1 MEKFMKRVFG
11 CAIVNATNSN
21 YNADFSGQ
29 PRTLPNGVVYATD
42 KALKY
47 SIKNY
52 LKEFYSIDEF
62 VFYFKRINAA
72 KKEDAVPFSLIEA
85 FCSRNPSLAEIVI
98 PKSKKKEKNENVEE
112 DEDGTNS
119 ESKMTVRLKASKPE
133 VAKALLGCIDIR
145 LFGAT
150 FAMKGTEKKDN
161 VSVSVHGPVQITH
174 GVNIWHENNFY
185 SEQIMSPF
193 RNPNEASEDNSAT
206 TLGRQSRLHE
216 GHYLHHFSV
225 NPKNLEDITELAGK
239 DTKVLSA
246 DDIAKLKEALQKG
259 VTYYDS
265 AAKAGCEN
273 ELLVW
278 VTLNPESK
286 LVLPNFTQLMKMEK
300 EKVDGKVQLD
310 LSELKKVIEANI
322 AEIESIEI
330 SLNQASIEVKNAPQN
345 ASIKSL

>member
-1 MEKFMKRVFG
+1 MTYSKRIFG
-11 CAIVNATNSN
+11 AAIIKAVNAN

-47 SIKNY
+47 AIKNF
-52 LKEFYSIDEF
+52 LKENYLSEK
-62 VFYFKRINAA
+62 VFYFKRFNEEFIPYSLDDAFAVAFPEHKEEKDKKIIA
-72 KKEDAVPFSLIEA
+72 KD
-85 FCSRNPSLAEIVI
+85 
-98 PKSKKKEKNENVEE
+98 
-112 DEDGTNS
+112 
-119 ESKMTVRLKASKPE
+119 
-133 VAKALLGCIDIR
+133 LLSCIDIR

-150 FAMKGTEKKDN
+150 FAKKSKTNN
-161 VSVSVHGPVQITH
+161 VAISVHGPVQITH

-225 NPKNLEDITELAGK
+225 NPKNLEEIVSLAGK
-239 DTKVLSA
+239 DAKDLSA
-246 DDIAKLKEALQKG
+246 EDIAKLKEALQKG

-278 VTLNPESK
+278 VTLKENSK

-310 LSELKKVIEANI
+310 LTELKKVVETNAV
-322 AEIESIEI
+322 EIESIEI
-330 SLNQASIEVKNAPQN
+330 SLNQASIKVTNAPHN
-345 ASIKSL
+345 ATIISF

>member
-1 MEKFMKRVFG
+1 MEKFKKRVFG
-11 CAIVNATNSN
+11 CAIVKANNSN

-47 SIKNY
+47 SIKNF
-52 LKEFYSIDEF
+52 LKEFYSDNEF
-62 VFYFKRINAA
+62 VFYFKRINEA
-72 KKEDAVPFSLIEA
+72 KKEDAVPFSLMEA
-85 FCSRNPSLAEIVI
+85 FCSRNPTLAEIVI
-98 PKSKKKEKNENVEE
+98 PKSKKKEKKENAEE
-112 DEDGTNS
+112 GDDDTNS
-119 ESKMTVRLKASKPE
+119 ESKITVRLKASKPE

-161 VSVSVHGPVQITH
+161 VSVSIHGPVQITH

-225 NPKNLEDITELAGK
+225 NPKNLEEIVRLAGIEAK
-239 DTKVLSA
+239 DLSD

-273 ELLVW
+273 ELLIW
-278 VTLNPESK
+278 VTLKPESK

-300 EKVDGKVQLD
+300 EKFDGKVQLD
-310 LSELKKVIEANI
+310 LSELKKVIEAN
-322 AEIESIEI
+322 ATEIESIEI

-345 ASIKSL
+345 ASINSL

>member
-1 MEKFMKRVFG
+1 MTYSKRIFG
-11 CAIVNATNSN
+11 AAIVKAINAN

-47 SIKNY
+47 AVKNF
-52 LKEFYSIDEF
+52 LKENYSSEK
-62 VFYFKRINAA
+62 VFYFKRFN
-72 KKEDAVPFSLIEA
+72 EDFIPFSLDDA
-85 FCSRNPSLAEIVI
+85 F
-98 PKSKKKEKNENVEE
+98 SKAFPEHKDEKDKK
-112 DEDGTNS
+112 
-119 ESKMTVRLKASKPE
+119 LI
-133 VAKALLGCIDIR
+133 AKDLLSCIDIR

-150 FAMKGTEKKDN
+150 FAKKSKTNN
-161 VSVSVHGPVQITH
+161 VAISVHGPVQITH
-174 GVNIWHENNFY
+174 GINIWHENNFY

-193 RNPNEASEDNSAT
+193 RNPNENSEDNSAT

-239 DTKVLSA
+239 DAKALSA
-246 DDIAKLKEALQKG
+246 EDISKLKEALQKG

-273 ELLVW
+273 ELLIW
-278 VTLNPESK
+278 VTLKSESK
-286 LVLPNFTQLMKMEK
+286 LVLPNFTQLLKMSK

-310 LSELKKVIEANI
+310 LSDLKTVVDANTP
-322 AEIESIEI
+322 EIETIEI
-330 SLNQASIEVKNAPQN
+330 YLNKASIEVKNMPEN
-345 ASIKSL
+345 ATLKSL

>member
-1 MEKFMKRVFG
+1 MTYSKRIFG
-11 CAIVNATNSN
+11 AAIIKAVNAN

-29 PRTLPNGVVYATD
+29 PRTLPNGTVYATD

-47 SIKNY
+47 AVKNFIKENY
-52 LKEFYSIDEF
+52 LSER
-62 VFYFKRINAA
+62 VFYFKRFNEEFIPYSLDDAFSMAFPEHKDEKDRKVIA
-72 KKEDAVPFSLIEA
+72 KD
-85 FCSRNPSLAEIVI
+85 
-98 PKSKKKEKNENVEE
+98 
-112 DEDGTNS
+112 
-119 ESKMTVRLKASKPE
+119 
-133 VAKALLGCIDIR
+133 LLNCIDIR

-150 FAMKGTEKKDN
+150 FAKKSKTNN
-161 VSVSVHGPVQITH
+161 VAISVHGPVQITH

-193 RNPNEASEDNSAT
+193 RNPNEASEDNTAT

-216 GHYLHHFSV
+216 GHYIHHFSV
-225 NPKNLEDITELAGK
+225 NPKNLEDITELAGTDAK
-239 DTKVLSA
+239 QLST
-246 DDIAKLKEALQKG
+246 DDITKLKEALQKG

-278 VTLNPESK
+278 VTLKPDSK

-310 LSELKKVIEANI
+310 LSELKKVIEANV

>member
-1 MEKFMKRVFG
+1 MTYSKRIFG
-11 CAIVNATNSN
+11 AAIIKAINAN

-47 SIKNY
+47 AVKNF
-52 LKEFYSIDEF
+52 LKENYSSEK
-62 VFYFKRINAA
+62 VFYFKRFNEEFIPYSLDDAFATAFPEHKDEKDKKIIA
-72 KKEDAVPFSLIEA
+72 KD
-85 FCSRNPSLAEIVI
+85 
-98 PKSKKKEKNENVEE
+98 
-112 DEDGTNS
+112 
-119 ESKMTVRLKASKPE
+119 
-133 VAKALLGCIDIR
+133 LLSCIDIR

-150 FAMKGTEKKDN
+150 FAKKSKTNN
-161 VSVSVHGPVQITH
+161 VAISVHGPVQITH

-239 DTKVLSA
+239 DTKVLSV
-246 DDIAKLKEALQKG
+246 DDFAKLKEALQKG

-278 VTLNPESK
+278 VTLNPDSK

-310 LSELKKVIEANI
+310 LSEFKAVVDAN
-322 AEIESIEI
+322 ASEIESIEI

>member
-1 MEKFMKRVFG
+1 MTYSNRIYGAALIK
-11 CAIVNATNSN
+11 AINSN

-47 SIKNY
+47 AIKNFI
-52 LKEFYSIDEF
+52 KENYPSEK
-62 VFYFKRINAA
+62 VFYFKRFNEEFIPYSLDDAFAA
-72 KKEDAVPFSLIEA
+72 AFPEHKDEIDKKI
-85 FCSRNPSLAEIVI
+85 I
-98 PKSKKKEKNENVEE
+98 
-112 DEDGTNS
+112 
-119 ESKMTVRLKASKPE
+119 
-133 VAKALLGCIDIR
+133 AKDLLSCIDIR

-150 FAMKGTEKKDN
+150 FAKKAKNN
-161 VSVSVHGPVQITH
+161 VAISIHGPVQITH

-193 RNPNEASEDNSAT
+193 RNPNEDNEDNMAT

-225 NPKNLEDITELAGK
+225 NPKNLEEILELAGNEAK
-239 DTKVLSA
+239 TLTA

-278 VTLNPESK
+278 VILKPESK
-286 LVLPNFTQLMKMEK
+286 LVMPNFTQLMKMSK
-300 EKVDGKVQLD
+300 EKVDDKVQLD
-310 LSELKKVIEANI
+310 LAELKKVVDANKNEIEAV
-322 AEIESIEI
+322 EIYI
-330 SLNQASIEVKNAPQN
+330 NKASIIIVNAPDE
-345 ASIKSL
+345 AIIKNL

>member
-1 MEKFMKRVFG
+1 MTYSKRIFG
-11 CAIVNATNSN
+11 AAIIKAVNAN

-47 SIKNY
+47 AVKNF
-52 LKEFYSIDEF
+52 LKENYSSEK
-62 VFYFKRINAA
+62 VFYFKRFNEEFIPYSLDDAFATAFPEHKDEKDKKVIA
-72 KKEDAVPFSLIEA
+72 KD
-85 FCSRNPSLAEIVI
+85 
-98 PKSKKKEKNENVEE
+98 
-112 DEDGTNS
+112 
-119 ESKMTVRLKASKPE
+119 
-133 VAKALLGCIDIR
+133 LLSCIDIR

-150 FAMKGTEKKDN
+150 FAKKSKTNN
-161 VSVSVHGPVQITH
+161 VAISIHGPVQITH

-239 DTKVLSA
+239 DAKTLSA
-246 DDIAKLKEALQKG
+246 EDISKLKEALQKG

-286 LVLPNFTQLMKMEK
+286 LVLPNFTQLIKMGK

-310 LSELKKVIEANI
+310 LSDLKTVVEANTS
-322 AEIESIEI
+322 EIESIEI
-330 SLNQASIEVKNAPQN
+330 SLNQASIEIKNAPQN

>member
-1 MEKFMKRVFG
+1 MTYSNRIYGAALIK
-11 CAIVNATNSN
+11 AINSN

-47 SIKNY
+47 AIKNFI
-52 LKEFYSIDEF
+52 KENYPSEK
-62 VFYFKRINAA
+62 VFYFKRFNEEFIPYSLDDAFAA
-72 KKEDAVPFSLIEA
+72 AFPEHKDEIDKKI
-85 FCSRNPSLAEIVI
+85 I
-98 PKSKKKEKNENVEE
+98 
-112 DEDGTNS
+112 
-119 ESKMTVRLKASKPE
+119 
-133 VAKALLGCIDIR
+133 AKDLLSCIDIR

-150 FAMKGTEKKDN
+150 FAKKAKKN
-161 VSVSVHGPVQITH
+161 VAISIHGPVQIIH
-174 GVNIWHENNFY
+174 GVNVWHENNFY

-193 RNPNEASEDNSAT
+193 RNPNEDNEDNMAT

-225 NPKNLEDITELAGK
+225 NPKNLEEILELAGNEAK
-239 DTKVLSA
+239 TLTA

-278 VTLNPESK
+278 VILKPESK
-286 LVLPNFTQLMKMEK
+286 LVMPNFTQLMKMSK
-300 EKVDGKVQLD
+300 EKVDDKVQLD
-310 LSELKKVIEANI
+310 LAELKKVVDANKNEIEAV
-322 AEIESIEI
+322 EIYI
-330 SLNQASIEVKNAPQN
+330 NKASIIIENAPDE
-345 ASIKSL
+345 AIIKNL

>member
-1 MEKFMKRVFG
+1 MTYSNRIYGAALIK
-11 CAIVNATNSN
+11 AINSN

-47 SIKNY
+47 AIKNFI
-52 LKEFYSIDEF
+52 KENYPSEK
-62 VFYFKRINAA
+62 VFYFKRFNEEFIPYSLDDAFAA
-72 KKEDAVPFSLIEA
+72 AFPEHKDEIDKKI
-85 FCSRNPSLAEIVI
+85 I
-98 PKSKKKEKNENVEE
+98 
-112 DEDGTNS
+112 
-119 ESKMTVRLKASKPE
+119 
-133 VAKALLGCIDIR
+133 AKDLLSCIDIR

-150 FAMKGTEKKDN
+150 FAKKAKKN
-161 VSVSVHGPVQITH
+161 VAISIHGPVQITH
-174 GVNIWHENNFY
+174 GVNVWHENNFY

-193 RNPNEASEDNSAT
+193 RNPNEDNEDNMAT

-225 NPKNLEDITELAGK
+225 NPKNLEEILELAGNEAK
-239 DTKVLSA
+239 TLTA

-278 VTLNPESK
+278 VILKPESK
-286 LVLPNFTQLMKMEK
+286 LVMPNFTQLMKMSK
-300 EKVDGKVQLD
+300 EKVDDKVQLD
-310 LSELKKVIEANI
+310 LAELKKVVDANKNEIEAV
-322 AEIESIEI
+322 EIYI
-330 SLNQASIEVKNAPQN
+330 NKASIIIVNAPDE
-345 ASIKSL
+345 AIIKNL

>member
-1 MEKFMKRVFG
+1 MTYSKRIFG
-11 CAIVNATNSN
+11 AAIVKAINAN

-47 SIKNY
+47 AVKNF
-52 LKEFYSIDEF
+52 LKENYSSEK
-62 VFYFKRINAA
+62 VFYFKRFN
-72 KKEDAVPFSLIEA
+72 EDFIPFSLDDA
-85 FCSRNPSLAEIVI
+85 F
-98 PKSKKKEKNENVEE
+98 SKAFPEHKDEKDKK
-112 DEDGTNS
+112 
-119 ESKMTVRLKASKPE
+119 LI
-133 VAKALLGCIDIR
+133 AKDLLSCIDIR

-150 FAMKGTEKKDN
+150 FAKKSKTNN
-161 VSVSVHGPVQITH
+161 VAISVHGPVQITH
-174 GVNIWHENNFY
+174 GINIWHENNFY

-193 RNPNEASEDNSAT
+193 RNPNENNEDNSAT

-239 DTKVLSA
+239 DAKTLSA
-246 DDIAKLKEALQKG
+246 EDISKLKEALQKG

-273 ELLVW
+273 ELLIW
-278 VTLNPESK
+278 VTLKSESK
-286 LVLPNFTQLMKMEK
+286 LVLPNFTQLLKMSK

-310 LSELKKVIEANI
+310 LSDLKTVVDANTL
-322 AEIESIEI
+322 EIETIEI
-330 SLNQASIEVKNAPQN
+330 YLNKASIEVKNMPEN
-345 ASIKSL
+345 ATLKSL

>member
-1 MEKFMKRVFG
+1 MTYSNRICGAALIK
-11 CAIVNATNSN
+11 AINSN

-47 SIKNY
+47 AIKNFI
-52 LKEFYSIDEF
+52 KENYPSEK
-62 VFYFKRINAA
+62 VFYFKRFNEEFIPYSLDDAFAA
-72 KKEDAVPFSLIEA
+72 AFPEHKDEIDKKI
-85 FCSRNPSLAEIVI
+85 I
-98 PKSKKKEKNENVEE
+98 
-112 DEDGTNS
+112 
-119 ESKMTVRLKASKPE
+119 
-133 VAKALLGCIDIR
+133 AKDLLSCIDIR

-150 FAMKGTEKKDN
+150 FAKKAKKN
-161 VSVSVHGPVQITH
+161 VAISIHGPVQITH
-174 GVNIWHENNFY
+174 GVNVWHENNFY

-193 RNPNEASEDNSAT
+193 RNPNEDNEDNMAT

-225 NPKNLEDITELAGK
+225 NPKNLEEILELAGNEAK
-239 DTKVLSA
+239 TLTA

-278 VTLNPESK
+278 VILKPESK
-286 LVLPNFTQLMKMEK
+286 LVMPNFTQLMKMSK
-300 EKVDGKVQLD
+300 EKVDDKVQLD
-310 LSELKKVIEANI
+310 LAELKKVVDANKNEIEAV
-322 AEIESIEI
+322 EIYI
-330 SLNQASIEVKNAPQN
+330 NKASIIIENAPDE
-345 ASIKSL
+345 AIIKNL

>member
-1 MEKFMKRVFG
+1 MTYSNRIYGAALIK
-11 CAIVNATNSN
+11 AINSN

-47 SIKNY
+47 AIKNFI
-52 LKEFYSIDEF
+52 KENYPFEK
-62 VFYFKRINAA
+62 VFYFKRFNEEFIPYSLDDAFVAA
-72 KKEDAVPFSLIEA
+72 FPMHKDEKDKKI
-85 FCSRNPSLAEIVI
+85 I
-98 PKSKKKEKNENVEE
+98 
-112 DEDGTNS
+112 
-119 ESKMTVRLKASKPE
+119 
-133 VAKALLGCIDIR
+133 AKDLLSCIDIR

-150 FAMKGTEKKDN
+150 FAKKAKNNN
-161 VSVSVHGPVQITH
+161 VAISIHGPVQITH
-174 GVNIWHENNFY
+174 GINVWHENNFY

-193 RNPNEASEDNSAT
+193 RNPNEKNEDNTAT

-225 NPKNLEDITELAGK
+225 NPKNLEEILELAGNEAK
-239 DTKVLSA
+239 TLTA
-246 DDIAKLKEALQKG
+246 DDIAKLKEALQRG

-278 VTLNPESK
+278 VILKPESK
-286 LVLPNFTQLMKMEK
+286 LVMPNFTQLMKMCK

-310 LSELKKVIEANI
+310 LAELKKVSDANKNEIEAV
-322 AEIESIEI
+322 EIYI
-330 SLNQASIEVKNAPQN
+330 NN
-345 ASIKSL
+345 ASILIVNAPDEAIITNL

>member
-1 MEKFMKRVFG
+1 MTYSKRIFG
-11 CAIVNATNSN
+11 AAIIKAINAN

-47 SIKNY
+47 AVKNF
-52 LKEFYSIDEF
+52 LKENYSSEK
-62 VFYFKRINAA
+62 VFYFKRFNEEFIPYSLDDAFTVAFTEHKDEKDKKVIA
-72 KKEDAVPFSLIEA
+72 KD
-85 FCSRNPSLAEIVI
+85 
-98 PKSKKKEKNENVEE
+98 
-112 DEDGTNS
+112 
-119 ESKMTVRLKASKPE
+119 
-133 VAKALLGCIDIR
+133 LLSCIDIR

-150 FAMKGTEKKDN
+150 FAKKSKTNN
-161 VSVSVHGPVQITH
+161 VAISVHGPVQITH

-193 RNPNEASEDNSAT
+193 RNPNESSEDNSAT

-239 DTKVLSA
+239 DTKVLSV
-246 DDIAKLKEALQKG
+246 DDIAKLKEALKKG

-278 VTLNPESK
+278 VTLNPDSK
-286 LVLPNFTQLMKMEK
+286 IVLPNFTQLMKMGK

-310 LSELKKVIEANI
+310 LSELKTALEAN
-322 AEIESIEI
+322 ASEIESIEI
-330 SLNQASIEVKNAPQN
+330 YMNKASIEVKNIPEN
-345 ASIKSL
+345 ATIKSL